1 MNRVLIVDDTPYGEE
16 LAGVF
21 AGAGYAVDVCET
33 AFDAMAKLKAYD
45 FDLFVSEVELPG
57 DNAFDLYNYISTY
70 YPYIPA
76 IMTTAKDIDD
86 FFDRIFQEGIGNVL
100 GKPANRNE
108 ILSLARRLIT
118 KQNIYGLQNY
128 IDAAGGEIKKI
139 RISSSKQIRSATNMA
154 LDYIEN
160 WGFMIGN
167 KAVLSLILHEMIINA
182 VYHSHG
188 YTREKEMRIPV
199 TLAANEYVDLF
210 FAYGASGYGISIT
223 DYKGRLSKMKILDS
237 IHKAIEQSHLILRA
251 AETGEDISEMVSETG
266 RGIDLV
272 RKLSAEYYFIIKK
285 DVRTEIILL
294 FGRGPG
300 AGNASSLRII
310 EEP

>member
-1 MNRVLIVDDTPYGEE
+1 MNRILIVDDSPYKDE
-16 LAGVF
+16 LAGIF
-21 AGAGYAVDVCET
+21 TEAGYEVEACET

-45 FDLFVSEVELPG
+45 FNLIVSEVELPG
-57 DNAFDLYNYISTY
+57 DNAFDLYNYLSTY

-100 GKPANRNE
+100 GKPASRNE
-108 ILSLARRLIT
+108 LLNLARRLIT

-139 RISSSKQIRSATNMA
+139 RINSSKQIRSATNMA
-154 LDYIEN
+154 LNYIEN
-160 WGFMIGN
+160 WGFAIGN
-167 KAVLSLILHEMIINA
+167 KAVLNLILHEMIINA

-199 TLAANEYVDLF
+199 TLGENEYVDLF
-210 FAYGASGYGISIT
+210 FAYGANGYGIAIT
-223 DYKGRLSKMKILDS
+223 DYKGKLSKIKILDS
-237 IHKAIEQSHLILRA
+237 INKAIEQSQLILRA

-294 FGRGPG
+294 FGRDP
-300 AGNASSLRII
+300 ATGNASSLRII